1 LVKKPQVQ
9 VTWTSLAE
17 FTIKLQGDLEK
28 IIQSAADIGT
38 SKMLSQDQQQALQLK
53 ELCALKLVELTKINE
68 NLALQSKK
76 PFLELAELVLTK

>member
-1 LVKKPQVQ
+1 LDQFGRIYDKI
-9 VTWTSLAE
+9 T
-17 FTIKLQGDLEK
+17 GDLEK

-38 SKMLSQDQQQALQLK
+38 SKMLSQDQQHQALQLK

-68 NLALQSKK
+68 NLALQDKK